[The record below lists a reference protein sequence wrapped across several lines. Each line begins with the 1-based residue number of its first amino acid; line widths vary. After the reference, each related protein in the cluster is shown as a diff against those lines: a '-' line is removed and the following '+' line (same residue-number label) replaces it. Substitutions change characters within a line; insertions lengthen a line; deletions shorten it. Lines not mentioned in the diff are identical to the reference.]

1 MSRLPF
7 RRLAVLA
14 LLAALTLG
22 VVACGGS
29 GDKSSGSD
37 ADATALL
44 KDTFGADHPIR
55 SGRVD
60 ANLDVDLK
68 GLAKLTE
75 PLSLHLAGPFQSN
88 GGKTLPD
95 FALDLDL
102 QGGTKPITV
111 GAVFAKGGGY
121 LTIEGQAFDLGAD
134 LYKTFKTGYE
144 KAKAS
149 SSDKNA
155 DDSQAS
161 LSALG
166 ISPLRWLQDPKNEG
180 TEDIAGTQT
189 VHLASGV
196 NVAKLLEDVSTL
208 LGKAK
213 SVTSAGGAATG
224 TSVPTQLSAE
234 QRDVITKS
242 IKSAKVDVWTGA
254 EDHTLRKVA
263 VNVQVDVPEELRA
276 QAGNLQTGHV
286 IFQITIAQLNQAQ
299 KIVKPAD
306 VRPIAELRSA
316 LTDLGLLSASSAAP
330 ASTTVP
336 DTTATPTPQTTTT
349 PSAAADPQAAYAQCI
364 ANAGE
369 DLAAVQDCA
378 QYLDK

>member
-14 LLAALTLG
+14 LLAALTMGLA
-22 VVACGGS
+22 ACGGS
-29 GDKSSGSD
+29 DDKSSSAD
-37 ADATALL
+37 ADATTLL
-44 KDTFGADHPIR
+44 KDTFGANHPIR
-55 SGRVD
+55 SGRLD

-68 GLAKLTE
+68 GLARITE
-75 PLSLHLAGPFQSN
+75 PLSLHLNGPFQSN

-95 FALDLDL
+95 FALGLDL
-102 QGGTKPITV
+102 QGGEKPITV
-111 GAVFAKGGGY
+111 GAVFAGGGGY

-144 KAKAS
+144 QAKAS
-149 SSDKNA
+149 ASSKKA
-155 DDSQAS
+155 GDDQSS

-166 ISPLRWLQDPKNEG
+166 ISPLRWLQDPKNVG

-213 SVTSAGGAATG
+213 GVTSAGGAATG
-224 TSVPTQLSAE
+224 AAVPTSLSAE

-254 EDHTLRKVA
+254 KDHTLRKVA
-263 VNVQVDVPEELRA
+263 VNVQVDVPKALRA
-276 QAGNLQTGHV
+276 KAGNLQTGHV
-286 IFQITIAQLNQAQ
+286 IFQVTLAQLNQAQ
-299 KIVKPAD
+299 KIVKPAN
-306 VRPIAELRSA
+306 VRPISELRSA
-316 LTDLGLLSASSAAP
+316 LTDLGLLGSGAASS
-330 ASTTVP
+330 TTP
-336 DTTATPTPQTTTT
+336 DTTATPDTTTT
-349 PSAAADPQAAYAQCI
+349 PATPPATTGPQSDYTQCI
-364 ANAGE
+364 TSAGE
-369 DLAAVQDCA
+369 DLAKVQDCA
-378 QYLDK
+378 QYLNK

>member
-1 MSRLPF
+1 MSRLLS

-14 LLAALTLG
+14 LLAVLTMG
-22 VVACGGS
+22 VAACGGS
-29 GDKSSGSD
+29 DDKSSGAD
-37 ADATALL
+37 ADATTLL

-55 SGRVD
+55 SGRLD

-68 GLAKLTE
+68 GLARITE
-75 PLSLHLAGPFQSN
+75 PLSLHLNGPFQSN

-95 FALDLDL
+95 FALGLDL
-102 QGGTKPITV
+102 QGGEKPITV
-111 GAVFAKGGGY
+111 GAVFAGGGGY
-121 LTIEGQAFDLGAD
+121 LTIEGQAFDLGAN

-149 SSDKNA
+149 ASSKGAGDN
-155 DDSQAS
+155 QAS

-166 ISPLRWLQDPKNEG
+166 ISPLRWLQDPKNVG

-196 NVAKLLEDVSTL
+196 NVAKLLEDISTL

-213 SVTSAGGAATG
+213 GVTSAGSAATG
-224 TSVPTQLSAE
+224 TTVPTSLTAQ
-234 QRDVITKS
+234 QRDTITKS

-254 EDHTLRKVA
+254 KDHTLRKVA
-263 VNVQVDVPEELRA
+263 VNVQVDVPEALRA
-276 QAGNLQTGHV
+276 KAGNLRTGHV
-286 IFQITIAQLNQAQ
+286 IFQVTIAQLNQDQ

-306 VRPIAELRSA
+306 VRPISELRSA
-316 LTDLGLLSASSAAP
+316 LSDLGLLGAASS
-330 ASTTVP
+330 TTP
-336 DTTATPTPQTTTT
+336 GTTTT
-349 PSAAADPQAAYAQCI
+349 PGATTTPATPPATSGAQSDYTQCI
-364 ANAGE
+364 TNAGE
-369 DLAAVQDCA
+369 DLAKVQDCA

>member
-1 MSRLPF
+1 MSRLLS

-14 LLAALTLG
+14 LLAVLTMG
-22 VVACGGS
+22 VAACGAGN
-29 GDKSSGSD
+29 DKSSGAD
-37 ADATALL
+37 ADATTLL

-55 SGRVD
+55 SGRLD

-68 GLAKLTE
+68 GLARITE
-75 PLSLHLAGPFQSN
+75 PLSLHLNGPFRSN

-95 FALDLDL
+95 FALGLDL
-102 QGGTKPITV
+102 QGDKPITV
-111 GAVFAKGGGY
+111 GAVFAGGGGY

-149 SSDKNA
+149 ASSKGAGDN
-155 DDSQAS
+155 QAS

-166 ISPLRWLQDPKNEG
+166 ISPLRWLQDPKNVG

-196 NVAKLLEDVSTL
+196 NVAKLLEDISTL

-213 SVTSAGGAATG
+213 GVTSAGSAATG
-224 TSVPTQLSAE
+224 TAVPTSLTAQ
-234 QRDVITKS
+234 QRDVIAKS

-254 EDHTLRKVA
+254 KDHTLRKVA

-276 QAGNLQTGHV
+276 KAGNLQTGHV
-286 IFQITIAQLNQAQ
+286 IFQVTIAQLNQDQ
-299 KIVKPAD
+299 KIAKPAN
-306 VRPIAELRSA
+306 VRPISELRSA
-316 LTDLGLLSASSAAP
+316 LSELGLLGAGGT
-330 ASTTVP
+330 ASTT
-336 DTTATPTPQTTTT
+336 TPGTTTT
-349 PSAAADPQAAYAQCI
+349 PGATTTPATPPATTGPQSDYTQCI
-364 ANAGE
+364 TNAGE
-369 DLAAVQDCA
+369 DLAKVQDCA

>member
-1 MSRLPF
+1 MSRLLS
-7 RRLAVLA
+7 RRLAVLT
-14 LLAALTLG
+14 LLAVLATAL
-22 VVACGGS
+22 VACGDS
-29 GDKSSGSD
+29 NDKSSGAD
-37 ADATALL
+37 TDATALL
-44 KDTFGADHPIR
+44 KDTFGANHPIR

-68 GLAKLTE
+68 GLAKLTQ
-75 PLSLHLAGPFQSN
+75 PLSLHLSGPFQSN

-102 QGGTKPITV
+102 QGGEKPVTV
-111 GAVFAKGGGY
+111 GAVFAGGGGY

-149 SSDKNA
+149 SSAKSAGD
-155 DDSQAS
+155 QAS
-161 LSALG
+161 FSALG
-166 ISPLRWLQDPKNEG
+166 ISPLRWLQAPKNVG

-213 SVTSAGGAATG
+213 GVTSAGGAATG
-224 TSVPTQLSAE
+224 TAVPTSLTAK
-234 QRDVITKS
+234 QRDLITKS

-254 EDHTLRKVA
+254 KDHTLRKVA
-263 VNVQVDVPEELRA
+263 VNVQVDVPAELRA

-286 IFQITIAQLNQAQ
+286 IFQVTFAQLNQPQ
-299 KIVKPAD
+299 KIAKPAD
-306 VRPIAELRSA
+306 VRPISELRSA
-316 LTDLGLLSASSAAP
+316 LSDLGLLGSGSAS
-330 ASTTVP
+330 
-336 DTTATPTPQTTTT
+336 TATPSTTTT
-349 PSAAADPQAAYAQCI
+349 PATPPATGPQADYAQCI
-364 ANAGE
+364 TNAGE
-369 DLAAVQDCA
+369 DLAKVQDCA
-378 QYLDK
+378 QYLGK

>member
-1 MSRLPF
+1 MSHLPS
-7 RRLAVLA
+7 RRLVVLA

-22 VVACGGS
+22 AAACGGGS
-29 GDKSSGSD
+29 DKSSGSGS
-37 ADATALL
+37 DATTLL
-44 KDTFGADHPIR
+44 KDTFGANHPIR

-68 GLAKLTE
+68 GLAQLTQ
-75 PLSLHLAGPFQSN
+75 PLSLHLSGPFQSN

-95 FALDLDL
+95 FAFDLDL
-102 QGGTKPITV
+102 QGGDKPITV
-111 GAVFAKGGGY
+111 GAVFAGGGGY

-149 SSDKNA
+149 SSAKS
-155 DDSQAS
+155 DSDGQAS

-166 ISPLRWLQDPKNEG
+166 ISPLRWLKDPKNVG

-196 NVAKLLEDVSTL
+196 DVAKLLEDVSTL

-213 SVTSAGGAATG
+213 GVTSAGGAATG
-224 TSVPTQLSAE
+224 TAVPTSLTAQ

-242 IKSAKVDVWTGA
+242 ITSAKVDVWTGSK
-254 EDHTLRKVA
+254 DHTLRKVA
-263 VNVQVDVPEELRA
+263 VNVQVDVPQALRA

-286 IFQITIAQLNQAQ
+286 IFQVTIAQLNQAQ
-299 KIVKPAD
+299 KVVKPAD
-306 VRPIAELRSA
+306 VRPISELRSA
-316 LTDLGLLSASSAAP
+316 LSDLGLLGS
-330 ASTTVP
+330 STTPSTTTTP
-336 DTTATPTPQTTTT
+336 DTTATPATP
-349 PSAAADPQAAYAQCI
+349 PAADDPQAAYAQCI

-369 DLAAVQDCA
+369 DLAKVQDCA
-378 QYLDK
+378 QYLSK